1 MSKFLTIATTFLFLF
16 SSSLAR
22 TSTSI
27 NLSEQDK
34 FLFNEKTMKLSKR
47 FNVPKRT
54 ITKKVSPR
62 VRQDDEE
69 DTESLS
75 YQELF
80 SLQFTYDDAQDLL
93 SGFSFELLKDLFL
106 FNAEDCVFW
115 SFDTFSDF
123 INGFLLIL
131 EDDEPMKGLLSFAY
145 SFHKAPIAY
154 YSCYLLFEDYTAIV
168 LFYDTIT

>member
-1 MSKFLTIATTFLFLF
+1 
-16 SSSLAR
+16 
-22 TSTSI
+22 
-27 NLSEQDK
+27 
-34 FLFNEKTMKLSKR
+34 
-47 FNVPKRT
+47 
-54 ITKKVSPR
+54 
-62 VRQDDEE
+62 
-69 DTESLS
+69 
-75 YQELF
+75 
-80 SLQFTYDDAQDLL
+80 LL

-131 EDDEPMKGLLSFAY
+131 EDDKPMDGLLSFAY

-168 LFYDTIT
+168 LFYNTITQSAENWGPYFVIVFWNVFFNWIDIFYQMGSLWRAFNLVEK